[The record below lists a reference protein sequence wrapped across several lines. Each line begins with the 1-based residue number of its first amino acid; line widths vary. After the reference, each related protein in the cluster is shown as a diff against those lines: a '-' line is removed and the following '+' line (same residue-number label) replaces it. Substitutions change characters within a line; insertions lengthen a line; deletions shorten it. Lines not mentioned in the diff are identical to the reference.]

1 MLYRNYRAPKGGEVD
16 LVCRDDDT
24 LVFAEVKTRSSEA
37 FGTPAEAVTHSKQHL
52 IARGAL
58 AWLRLLGNPNIPF
71 RFDIIEIRVTGK
83 KTEINVIRNA
93 FTLPEPYRY

>member
-16 LVCRDDDT
+16 LVCRDGDT

-37 FGTPAEAVTHSKQHL
+37 FGTPAEAVTRSKQHL

-58 AWLRLLGNPNIPF
+58 AWLRLLGNPDIPF
-71 RFDIIEIRVTGK
+71 RFDIIEIRMTGK
-83 KTEINVIRNA
+83 KPEINVIRNA